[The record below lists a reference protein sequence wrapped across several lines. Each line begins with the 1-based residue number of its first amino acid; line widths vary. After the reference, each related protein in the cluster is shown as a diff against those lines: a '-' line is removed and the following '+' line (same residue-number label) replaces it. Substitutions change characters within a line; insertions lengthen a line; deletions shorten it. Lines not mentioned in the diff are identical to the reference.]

1 MHATMVFLS
10 MKRWTEKYISNDKLH
25 RENDRALYRFWS
37 TSETWRPRT
46 APNHFTPFSLFL
58 IPISSLLHRR
68 YSTVNNIDSV
78 IYPTIQNHSLRYQAT
93 KEERRTE
100 RRKKRRAGR
109 EGGKKGEREVE
120 EKEREREEKS
130 EGKVYQTRRTKK
142 ERQIFT
148 QPWLEIPWSLSYTL
162 FNAIEFPLP
171 SPFPFAPPSL
181 LSSSFSICRPR
192 MHRRYPLTP
201 RLEAGSSVEFLYL
214 CWLTSNRG

>member
-1 MHATMVFLS
+1 MQQCMVFLS

-100 RRKKRRAGR
+100 RRKKK
-109 EGGKKGEREVE
+109 EGGKGGRE
-120 EKEREREEKS
+120 KRWKRSGRKRERERRKKRRKSIPDAEDEKR
-130 EGKVYQTRRTKK
+130 EADIYTAVTWNTLKPFVY
-142 ERQIFT
+142 
-148 QPWLEIPWSLSYTL
+148 
-162 FNAIEFPLP
+162 AI
-171 SPFPFAPPSL
+171 
-181 LSSSFSICRPR
+181 
-192 MHRRYPLTP
+192 
-201 RLEAGSSVEFLYL
+201 
-214 CWLTSNRG
+214 

>member
-1 MHATMVFLS
+1 MQQCMVFLS

-109 EGGKKGEREVE
+109 EGRKKGEREVE
-120 EKEREREEKS
+120 EKERERRKKRRKSIPDAEDEKR
-130 EGKVYQTRRTKK
+130 EADIYTAVTWNTLKPFVY
-142 ERQIFT
+142 
-148 QPWLEIPWSLSYTL
+148 
-162 FNAIEFPLP
+162 AI
-171 SPFPFAPPSL
+171 
-181 LSSSFSICRPR
+181 
-192 MHRRYPLTP
+192 
-201 RLEAGSSVEFLYL
+201 
-214 CWLTSNRG
+214 

>member
-46 APNHFTPFSLFL
+46 APNHFTPFSLFNSHFESPPSTIFHGKQYRFRYL
-58 IPISSLLHRR
+58 PNNSESFSSVSSYERG
-68 YSTVNNIDSV
+68 
-78 IYPTIQNHSLRYQAT
+78 
-93 KEERRTE
+93 EENRE
-100 RRKKRRAGR
+100 EKKKGGR
-109 EGGKKGEREVE
+109 EGREGKKVK
-120 EKEREREEKS
+120 EKWKKKREREEKS

-214 CWLTSNRG
+214 CWLTSRG

>member
-1 MHATMVFLS
+1 MQQCMVFLS

-120 EKEREREEKS
+120 EKERERRKKRRKSIPDAEDEKR
-130 EGKVYQTRRTKK
+130 EADIYTAVTWNTLKPFVY
-142 ERQIFT
+142 
-148 QPWLEIPWSLSYTL
+148 
-162 FNAIEFPLP
+162 AI
-171 SPFPFAPPSL
+171 
-181 LSSSFSICRPR
+181 
-192 MHRRYPLTP
+192 
-201 RLEAGSSVEFLYL
+201 
-214 CWLTSNRG
+214 